1 MRITIRFSRFSL
13 RPGLSDPSGRT
24 AFTIY
29 FRPAISGTG
38 DNVWNKNRRTRKKI
52 HSFSF
57 YLLFSMIVLVMYIVG
72 FLTIND
78 YLYTK
83 DNFDPGFLQE
93 KRRKY
98 SRPGMTRE
106 PATGFSW

>member
-1 MRITIRFSRFSL
+1 
-13 RPGLSDPSGRT
+13 
-24 AFTIY
+24 
-29 FRPAISGTG
+29 
-38 DNVWNKNRRTRKKI
+38 
-52 HSFSF
+52 
-57 YLLFSMIVLVMYIVG
+57 MIVLVMYIVG